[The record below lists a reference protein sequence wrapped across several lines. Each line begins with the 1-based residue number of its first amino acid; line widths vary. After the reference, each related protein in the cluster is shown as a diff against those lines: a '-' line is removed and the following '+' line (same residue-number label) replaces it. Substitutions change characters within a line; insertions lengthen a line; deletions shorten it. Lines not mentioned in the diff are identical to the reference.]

1 MAQNLVLEDAAVN
14 AEANALAALLN
25 SGKLRI
31 YETASL
37 LAELTFNATAFGG
50 AAAGVIAANAITADS
65 DADASGTANTM
76 KCYKSD
82 GSTLVLTGTVGTADA
97 DLILDSVV
105 IAQHATVTVSGFE
118 LTIPKSA

>member
-50 AAAGVIAANAITADS
+50 ASAGGEIS
-65 DADASGTANTM
+65 Q
-76 KCYKSD
+76 
-82 GSTLVLTGTVGTADA
+82 LVPLAGRLGFGRAGRPWILTEKT
-97 DLILDSVV
+97 ISSR
-105 IAQHATVTVSGFE
+105 ATNESW
-118 LTIPKSA
+118 PSC